1 MRVRFSRRDLL
12 DLSRSL
18 GGVMLALGAVVL
30 LSRGEHHGWGH
41 LVRLLIL
48 LVPAAILYLLSL
60 RRPKHTNGSEPS
72 RSVLGVTAILLGP
85 LVLIELLHWAGTNT
99 GRPLVE
105 AGIFT
110 VTALIAGYA
119 AIAAR
124 IAYAALLAGIS
135 ALLAWLLVWGQILD
149 HPSTDTYRG
158 LLVAAAVLLLLIA
171 AMLAARDAIG
181 AGELATAGGL
191 AAVVAGII
199 GVVVGSFL
207 GTFGRLFGSVEGSS
221 SSGPSMASAPTSL
234 HASHGDNALHTLT
247 SHASGLQHFGWD
259 LYLLVVSL
267 ALVWIGS
274 RMRVRGL
281 GYVGGAGLLAFLVSV
296 GAQVTRIEAG
306 HAPSSSIVGWP
317 LALLILGL
325 AGLLA
330 PAVLRQDES

>member
-1 MRVRFSRRDLL
+1 
-12 DLSRSL
+12 
-18 GGVMLALGAVVL
+18 MLALGAVVL

-48 LVPAAILYLLSL
+48 LVPAAILYLLALSGPE
-60 RRPKHTNGSEPS
+60 RTNSPEPWQ
-72 RSVLGVTAILLGP
+72 SVLGVTAILLGP
-85 LVLIELLHWAGTNT
+85 LVLIELLHWTGTNT

-105 AGIFT
+105 AGIFA

-119 AIAAR
+119 AVAAR
-124 IAYAALLAGIS
+124 IAYGALLAGIS
-135 ALLAWLLVWGQILD
+135 ALIAWLFLWGQILD

-158 LLVAAAVLLLLIA
+158 LLVAAAALLLLSA
-171 AMLAARDAIG
+171 AVLAARDAIG

-191 AAVVAGII
+191 AAVLAGII
-199 GVVVGSFL
+199 GVVVGSFV
-207 GTFGRLFGSVEGSS
+207 GTFGALFDSIEGSS
-221 SSGPSMASAPTSL
+221 SGSSSITSAPTSL
-234 HASHGDNALHTLT
+234 HASHGDHALHTLT

-296 GAQVTRIEAG
+296 GAQITRIEAG

-330 PAVLRQDES
+330 PVVLRRAES